1 MFEISKDKSYV
12 AAEREQVARLIMSF
26 NEPMVAPSR
35 HSAQPTQAYI
45 CTLKE
50 GEGFSVYIYLYLTI
64 EKIGIIYEYTDK
76 ITDTKSLRTAEDEA
90 LQFTETMGFIVDDLN
105 FEYLEISEQNKL
117 LASIPLFKTPAKVV
131 IKERTPEV
139 EGAVVREVA
148 GVTET
153 ITEKA
158 VFTEKAKDEKIEEL
172 APLAEEVEEK
182 QPIEEGEKWQPEL
195 FLTKFRIRAA
205 DERMKKNK

>member
-12 AAEREQVARLIMSF
+12 TAEREQVARLMMSF

-76 ITDTKSLRTAEDEA
+76 ITDTQSLQTAEDEA
-90 LQFTETMGFIVDDLN
+90 LQFTDDMGFIVDDLN

-117 LASIPLFKTPAKVV
+117 LASISLFKTPAEVV
-131 IKERTPEV
+131 IKGRTPEV
-139 EGAVVREVA
+139 EGAVREAAVVA
-148 GVTET
+148 ET
-153 ITEKA
+153 TTEKA
-158 VFTEKAKDEKIEEL
+158 EEEKIEEL
-172 APLAEEVEEK
+172 APLAEEVEER
-182 QPIEEGEKWQPEL
+182 QPIEEGEKWEPEL

-205 DERMKKNK
+205 AERMKKNK

>member
-12 AAEREQVARLIMSF
+12 TAEREQVARLMMSF

-64 EKIGIIYEYTDK
+64 EKIGIIYGYTDK
-76 ITDTKSLRTAEDEA
+76 ITDAQSLQTAEDEA
-90 LQFTETMGFIVDDLN
+90 LQFTDDMGFIVDDLN
-105 FEYLEISEQNKL
+105 FEFLDISEQNKL
-117 LASIPLFKTPAKVV
+117 LASIPLFKTPAEVV
-131 IKERTPEV
+131 IKERTSEV
-139 EGAVVREVA
+139 EGAVRDVA
-148 GVTET
+148 GVAET
-153 ITEKA
+153 TTEK
-158 VFTEKAKDEKIEEL
+158 VEEEKIEEV
-172 APLAEEVEEK
+172 APLAAEVEER
-182 QPIEEGEKWQPEL
+182 QPVEEGEKWEPEL

-205 DERMKKNK
+205 AERMKKNK

>member
-1 MFEISKDKSYV
+1 MFEVCKDKNYV
-12 AAEREQVARLIMSF
+12 AAEREQVARLMMSF

-64 EKIGIIYEYTDK
+64 EKTGIIYEYTDK
-76 ITDTKSLRTAEDEA
+76 ITDTQSLRTAQDEA
-90 LQFTETMGFIVDDLN
+90 LQFTDDMGFIVDDLN

-117 LASIPLFKTPAKVV
+117 LASIPLFKTPAEVV
-131 IKERTPEV
+131 IKGRAPEV
-139 EGAVVREVA
+139 EGVVREVA
-148 GVTET
+148 VVAET
-153 ITEKA
+153 TTEK
-158 VFTEKAKDEKIEEL
+158 VEEENIEEV
-172 APLAEEVEEK
+172 APLAAEVEER
-182 QPIEEGEKWQPEL
+182 QPIEEGEKWEPEL

-205 DERMKKNK
+205 AERMKKNK

>member
-12 AAEREQVARLIMSF
+12 TAEREQVARLMMSF

-45 CTLKE
+45 CTLKG

-76 ITDTKSLRTAEDEA
+76 ITDTQSLQTAQDEA
-90 LQFTETMGFIVDDLN
+90 LQFTDDMGFIVDDLN
-105 FEYLEISEQNKL
+105 FEFLEISEQNKL
-117 LASIPLFKTPAKVV
+117 LASIPLFKIPAEVV

-139 EGAVVREVA
+139 EGAIREVA
-148 GVTET
+148 GVAET
-153 ITEKA
+153 TTEKTIFPEE
-158 VFTEKAKDEKIEEL
+158 VKEEEIEEV
-172 APLAEEVEEK
+172 APLAAEVEER
-182 QPIEEGEKWQPEL
+182 QPIEEGEKWEPEL

-205 DERMKKNK
+205 AERMKKNK

>member
-12 AAEREQVARLIMSF
+12 TAEREQVARLMMSF

-64 EKIGIIYEYTDK
+64 EKIGIIYGYTDK
-76 ITDTKSLRTAEDEA
+76 ITDTQSLQTAEDEA
-90 LQFTETMGFIVDDLN
+90 LQFTDDMGFIVDDLN
-105 FEYLEISEQNKL
+105 FEFLEISEQNKL
-117 LASIPLFKTPAKVV
+117 LASIPLFKTPAEVV

-139 EGAVVREVA
+139 EGAVREVA
-148 GVTET
+148 VVAET
-153 ITEKA
+153 ITEK
-158 VFTEKAKDEKIEEL
+158 VEEKKIEEL
-172 APLAEEVEEK
+172 APLTEEVEER
-182 QPIEEGEKWQPEL
+182 QPVEEGEKWEPEL

-205 DERMKKNK
+205 AERMKKNK

>member
-12 AAEREQVARLIMSF
+12 TAEREQVARLMMSF

-64 EKIGIIYEYTDK
+64 EKIGIIYGYTDK
-76 ITDTKSLRTAEDEA
+76 ITDSQSLQTAQDEA
-90 LQFTETMGFIVDDLN
+90 LQFTDDMGFIVDDLN

-117 LASIPLFKTPAKVV
+117 LASIPLFKTPAEVV

-139 EGAVVREVA
+139 EGAVREVA
-148 GVTET
+148 GVAET
-153 ITEKA
+153 TTEKA
-158 VFTEKAKDEKIEEL
+158 ISPEEVKEEKIEEVT
-172 APLAEEVEEK
+172 PLTEEVEER
-182 QPIEEGEKWQPEL
+182 QPIEEGEKWEPEL

-205 DERMKKNK
+205 AERMKKNK

>member
-12 AAEREQVARLIMSF
+12 TAEREQVARLMMSF

-76 ITDTKSLRTAEDEA
+76 ITDTQSLRTAQDEA
-90 LQFTETMGFIVDDLN
+90 LQFTDDMGFIVDDLN
-105 FEYLEISEQNKL
+105 FEFLEISEQNKL
-117 LASIPLFKTPAKVV
+117 LASIPLFKTPAEVV
-131 IKERTPEV
+131 IKEITPEV

-148 GVTET
+148 VIAET
-153 ITEKA
+153 ITEK
-158 VFTEKAKDEKIEEL
+158 VEEEKIEEV
-172 APLAEEVEEK
+172 APLAAEVEER
-182 QPIEEGEKWQPEL
+182 QPVEEGEKWEPEL

-205 DERMKKNK
+205 AERMKKNK